1 LSTQPP
7 EHTAAQAC
15 AATRQAVAEGNR
27 ILSIT
32 GLSSGVRASMGHVS
46 ARDPDSPGR
55 FIVKGRGYAIDVLAR
70 MLPGNM
76 VVCDLDG
83 MLLDGPRGAVPCN
96 EVMIH
101 ASIYRARPEV
111 KSVVHVHPPYCVMLT
126 VQGLPIRPMVL
137 EGIRLVRHP
146 LPVYAHTA
154 LVTRAEQG
162 RELARELGSAP
173 AIQLLGHGA
182 VTVGQ
187 TIEEAVMAMVH
198 LEHQARLNWQA
209 RAVAGANFQCIPD
222 HLIEEFL
229 QWQPMAE
236 PHFQDA
242 LAKAGPVGGTHGIW
256 PDLVDRAR
264 RDMAECGIGDSA
276 GF

>member
-1 LSTQPP
+1 MSLQPAGEGAALS
-7 EHTAAQAC
+7 C
-15 AATRQAVAEGNR
+15 ADTRHSVAVANR

-46 ARDPDSPGR
+46 ARDPDNPEH
-55 FIVKGRGYAIDVLAR
+55 FVVKGRGYAIDVLSR
-70 MLPGNM
+70 MRPENM
-76 VVCDLDG
+76 VVCDLDSR
-83 MLLDGPRGAVPCN
+83 LIDGPAGVVPCN

-101 ASIYRARPEV
+101 ASIFRSRPDV
-111 KSVVHVHPPYCVMLT
+111 MSVVHVHPPYCVMLT
-126 VQGLPIRPMVL
+126 VQGLPIRPVVL
-137 EGIRLVRHP
+137 EGIRVVRHA

-162 RELARELGSAP
+162 LELARVLGTAP
-173 AIQLLGHGA
+173 AVQLLGHGA

-187 TIEEAVMAMVH
+187 SIEEAVMAMVH

-209 RAVAGANFQCIPD
+209 RAVAGEHFQSIPE

-229 QWQPMAE
+229 QWKPMAE
-236 PHFQDA
+236 PHFQEA

-264 RDMAECGIGDSA
+264 RDMADCGIGDSA

>member
-1 LSTQPP
+1 M
-7 EHTAAQAC
+7 
-15 AATRQAVAEGNR
+15 GNR

-46 ARDPDSPGR
+46 ARDPGNPER
-55 FIVKGRGYAIDVLAR
+55 FVVKGRGYAIDVLSR
-70 MLPGNM
+70 MLPSNM

-83 MLLDGPRGAVPCN
+83 MLLDGPRGVVPCN

-101 ASIYRARPEV
+101 SSIYRARPDV
-111 KSVVHVHPPYCVMLT
+111 MSVVHVHPPYCVMLT

-137 EGIRLVRHP
+137 EGIRLVRHA

-154 LVTRAEQG
+154 LVTNAAQG
-162 RELARELGSAP
+162 RELAGMLGGAP

-182 VTVGQ
+182 VTVGKS
-187 TIEEAVMAMVH
+187 IEESVMAMVH
-198 LEHQARLNWQA
+198 LEHQAKLNWQA
-209 RAVAGANFQCIPD
+209 RSVAGDQMQCIPD

-229 QWQPMAE
+229 QWKPMAE

-264 RDMAECGIGDSA
+264 RDLDSCSMSDPV